1 MGKDEKLIVI
11 DEEDMKREPIKKPLE
26 DEKAESDDD
35 LNKKFRDYV
44 DGKK

>member
-1 MGKDEKLIVI
+1 MEKDEKYLAL
-11 DEEDMKREPIKKPLE
+11 EGSMKPDPIKKPPKK
-26 DEKAESDDD
+26 EKAESDDD